1 MNISAHRGFWKT
13 KNEQNSKSAFIRA
26 LECGFGIETDVRDYN
41 GDLVISHDIPA
52 SKDCMK
58 LDEFFALYKSSEA
71 SSVLALNI
79 KADGLQE
86 KVKAAL
92 QKENVTNYVLF
103 DMSVPDLLKSLE
115 ADLHS
120 LSRISD
126 IETDDS
132 LLSRA
137 SGIWLDCFYG
147 DTHIIE
153 KLEAYLELCD
163 KPIFIVSPELHRRDH
178 LKIWTDLKMIDQ
190 IHKPRLHLC
199 TDYPKAGRNYFES

>member
-13 KNEQNSKSAFIRA
+13 KNEQNSKAAFTRA
-26 LECGFGIETDVRDYN
+26 LEYGFGIETDVRDFN

-52 SKDCMK
+52 SKTCMK
-58 LDEFFALYKSSEA
+58 LDEFFALYKTLEA
-71 SSVLALNI
+71 SSFLALNI

-92 QKENVTNYVLF
+92 QKEDIKNYALF
-103 DMSVPDLLKSLE
+103 DMSVPDLLRSLE

-120 LSRISD
+120 LIRIS
-126 IETDDS
+126 EVEADDN

-147 DTHIIE
+147 EAHIIE
-153 KLEAYLELCD
+153 TVETYLELCD
-163 KPIFIVSPELHRRDH
+163 KPLFIVSPELHRRDH
-178 LKIWTDLKMIDQ
+178 LKIWADLKMIDQ

-199 TDYPKAGRNYFES
+199 TDYPEAGRDYFES